1 MEGLNTGLLNN
12 IGNRAKVLNKD
23 MDDILRGL
31 SKVQDINYDK
41 NKIDYLFELLE
52 KQFMCGDHLHIVTER
67 LKALETIHRESPNI
81 QQSINNLQKKQEQI
95 DLVLKVESKEI
106 GKTKRNMLEVMQDV
120 QKGLTEVTMMQKS
133 LK

>member
-52 KQFMCGDHLHIVTER
+52 KQIMCGDHLHIVTER

-81 QQSINNLQKKQEQI
+81 Q
-95 DLVLKVESKEI
+95 
-106 GKTKRNMLEVMQDV
+106 
-120 QKGLTEVTMMQKS
+120 
-133 LK
+133 